1 MLAHLRIPEEFR
13 SRGQF
18 QPGQMGHDMDIL
30 RPDGANAL
38 GTYKIAFLG
47 LEPQSAAAIRRTL
60 YSYARP
66 DAMPRIVD
74 LGNIREDHPEALLEV
89 LRGLRLAHVI
99 PILLGGD
106 ERELPSVMKAL
117 VEEAPALHWA
127 SVDKMHRQLMLED
140 KIYHP
145 GGRLQWHWIGV
156 QKHLFQPLQGPQKKT
171 DHLHYRLG
179 VVRHDIREMEPV
191 IRDCAALDINLCA
204 VRSSEAPANREA
216 GPSGFYSEEICQLSR
231 YAGLSDHIRLF
242 RVTGLDAALDQ
253 NGFSATCAAQS
264 IWYFIEA
271 IAQRKSDHPAVS
283 ERMTSYTVSLKDPD
297 LEIIFVKSQRS
308 GRWWIALTNEGSG
321 EVQYLSCSHKD
332 YLMACQNILPDR
344 YLNAAMTEHIHDL

>member
-1 MLAHLRIPEEFR
+1 MSSYLQFPEELR
-13 SRGQF
+13 NRGAYL
-18 QPGQMGHDMDIL
+18 PGQIGHEIETL
-30 RPDGANAL
+30 RAEGQSLTQYKLAL
-38 GTYKIAFLG
+38 LG
-47 LEPQSAAAIRRTL
+47 LEPNAAAVMRRTL

-66 DAMPRIVD
+66 DAMPKILDMGD
-74 LGNIREDHPEALLEV
+74 LQSDAPDALLEV
-89 LRGLRLAHVI
+89 LRALRLNGVI

-106 ERELPSVMKAL
+106 DKEIPQVMKAL

-127 SVDKMHRQLMLED
+127 TVDKMHRQLMLED

-204 VRSSEAPANREA
+204 VRSSEAPAHPEA

-231 YAGLSDHIRLF
+231 YAGLSDHIRLL
-242 RVTGLDAALDQ
+242 RINGLDAAMDK
-253 NGFSATCAAQS
+253 NGFSATCAAQA

-283 ERMTSYTVSLKDPD
+283 DRMTSYTVSLKDPD
-297 LEIIFVKSQRS
+297 LEIRFVKSQRS
-308 GRWWIALTNEGSG
+308 GRWWIALESEEGS

-332 YLMACQNILPDR
+332 YLLACQNILPDR
-344 YLNAAMTEHIHDL
+344 YLNAAMTEHMHDL